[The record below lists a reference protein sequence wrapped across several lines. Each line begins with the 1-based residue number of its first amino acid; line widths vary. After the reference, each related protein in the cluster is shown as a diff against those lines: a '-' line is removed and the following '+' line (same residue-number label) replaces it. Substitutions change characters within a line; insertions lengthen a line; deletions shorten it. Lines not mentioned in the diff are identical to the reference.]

1 MRAAS
6 CGVADLAAALSTE
19 ALRGTDT
26 AFDPRLHALRAHPGQ
41 RASAANLWSLMRGSA
56 IRESHRAGDV
66 RVQDP
71 YSVRCAPQVH
81 GAVRDVLADVETKV
95 AVEMNAVTDNPLVF
109 PGDGDDGA
117 ILSGGNFHGQPMAFA
132 ADFLAIAL
140 AELASIGERRIEKL
154 TNTAFSGLP
163 PFLAR
168 DAGLNSGFMMA
179 QVTAAALVAENKVA
193 CHPASIDSIPTSA
206 DKEDHVSMGMGAAL
220 KLRTVVE
227 NVRRV
232 LAIELVAAAQGID
245 LLRPLRSSERL
256 EEAHR
261 LVRER
266 IEFREDDPGDGR
278 RPGARH
284 RACRRARSAPRR
296 PRLIA
301 GELRNAVPTRRTR
314 RVAASVPSPATG
326 NGHTPAC
333 EAVGLRPT
341 AGGTPAHP
349 GGACAAADD
358 RSGLSA
364 LPGARPPARL
374 RGAHPRSPE
383 TPSAVA
389 FVPRH
394 ARRSIAGTATS
405 PKRITPPARSSRC
418 VRCSPSAVGTGRIR
432 EREPRVNDRPDRAGC
447 QQWPHVRVQRLRNG
461 RLLLDGAGASVEP
474 VTVRRRS
481 MMGSTLSRSTFGPCC
496 TAMIT
501 SRPST
506 REALQ
511 VPREVVAGDHVEHH
525 VDPAPAGQRVDTLHE
540 VLFAVVDRRV
550 GSEREAG
557 FALRLRPRGDV
568 DGRAE
573 RFASWIAVVRC
584 RSNLRAPGAI
594 RPRRGGRGRRRWS
607 TP

>member
-1 MRAAS
+1 MNVVPAPIVIDGESLGLGEFDAVARRGISCTLALHARAKVMAGQGAVQRAVEVGDAVYGVNTGFGDLAGVRIADDRLSQLQRRLILSHAS
-6 CGVADLAAALSTE
+6 GLGEPLDDEAVRGMLLLRANTLSRGYSGVRAQVVEALIALLDAGVLPLVPSRGSVGASGDLAPLAHLALPLLGCGQVRIDGRTALAAEGLRRAGLAPLALGPKEGLALINGTQAMTSLLALSCLDARRLVRVADLAAALSTD

-41 RASAANLWSLMRGSA
+41 RVSAANLWSLMRGSA

-81 GAVRDVLADVETKV
+81 GAVRDVLADVEAKV

-109 PGDGDDGA
+109 PGEGDDGA

-220 KLRTVVE
+220 KLRTVVA

-261 LVRER
+261 LIRDR
-266 IEFREDDPGDGR
+266 IEFREDDR
-278 RPGARH
+278 
-284 RACRRARSAPRR
+284 
-296 PRLIA
+296 
-301 GELRNAVPTRRTR
+301 EM
-314 RVAASVPSPATG
+314 
-326 NGHTPAC
+326 
-333 EAVGLRPT
+333 
-341 AGGTPAHP
+341 
-349 GGACAAADD
+349 AADLE
-358 RSGLSA
+358 RGIA
-364 LPGARPPARL
+364 LVD
-374 RGAHPRSPE
+374 E
-383 TPSAVA
+383 
-389 FVPRH
+389 
-394 ARRSIAGTATS
+394 
-405 PKRITPPARSSRC
+405 
-418 VRCSPSAVGTGRIR
+418 
-432 EREPRVNDRPDRAGC
+432 
-447 QQWPHVRVQRLRNG
+447 
-461 RLLLDGAGASVEP
+461 LDPILDS
-474 VTVRRRS
+474 
-481 MMGSTLSRSTFGPCC
+481 L
-496 TAMIT
+496 
-501 SRPST
+501 
-506 REALQ
+506 
-511 VPREVVAGDHVEHH
+511 D
-525 VDPAPAGQRVDTLHE
+525 
-540 VLFAVVDRRV
+540 
-550 GSEREAG
+550 
-557 FALRLRPRGDV
+557 
-568 DGRAE
+568 
-573 RFASWIAVVRC
+573 
-584 RSNLRAPGAI
+584 
-594 RPRRGGRGRRRWS
+594 
-607 TP
+607 